1 MREYRELSTLSP
13 WANNPRAINK
23 EDFVRL
29 KKQISRLGQYKPL
42 LITQDG
48 TVLGGNMRLRA
59 MQELAIDKAW
69 VSVVEFRQKDDAWVA
84 VVDGKEQ
91 PETFPTERQA
101 LTEYALSDNDRA
113 GYYQDDK
120 LAEMMFSLPA
130 LDPDLYKFDMGRL
143 TSVKELMSKYG
154 PDPEDDDFDPIPP
167 EEPVTQPGDLYILGN
182 HRLLCGDSTKIED
195 VKRLMDGKRASMVF
209 TDPPY
214 NVAYT
219 GGMGG
224 DGDQH
229 KRKAIAND
237 NMKSEEFYQ
246 FLYDAMVPLITFTK
260 GAIYVCMSSSEL
272 HNLWKAFT
280 DAGGHWQT
288 YIIWAKDTFTLS
300 RSDYQH
306 QFEPILHGL
315 TPDQVEAVK
324 EAGDDLE
331 SLPILYGWTKHD
343 WYGGRKQGDVWRI
356 DRPKVSREHP
366 TMKPVALVTKA
377 VRNSSLV
384 GQIVLD
390 TFGGSGTTLIA
401 CEQLD
406 RPCYMMELDPGY
418 CDVIVRRWETLT
430 GKKAEVKHG
439 ASGQG

>member
-1 MREYRELSTLSP
+1 MREYRSLSDLTP
-13 WANNPRAINK
+13 WVSNPRAINK
-23 EDFVRL
+23 DDFVRL

-42 LITQDG
+42 LVTNDNVI
-48 TVLGGNMRLRA
+48 LGGNMRYQA
-59 MQELAIDKAW
+59 MKELGLDKVW
-69 VSVVEFRQKDDAWVA
+69 VSLIEFKERDGSWVSII
-84 VVDGKEQ
+84 DGIEQ
-91 PETFPTERQA
+91 PDKFPSLVQA
-101 LTEYALSDNDRA
+101 QTEYALSDNDRA
-113 GYYQDDK
+113 GHYDEQK
-120 LAEMMFSLPA
+120 LAEMMFSLPD
-130 LDPDLYKFDMGRL
+130 LNKDLYKFDLGRL
-143 TSVKELMSKYG
+143 TSITELMSKYG
-154 PDPEDDDFDPIPP
+154 PEPEEDDFDGKLPD
-167 EEPVTQPGDLYILGN
+167 EPVTQVGDIYTLGK
-182 HRLLCGDSTKIED
+182 HRLICGDSTKIED
-195 VKRLMDGKRASMVF
+195 IKRLMDGKRASMVF

-237 NMKSEEFYQ
+237 SMTSEEFYT
-246 FLYDAMVPLITFTK
+246 FLYNAMVPLITFTK
-260 GAIYVCMSSSEL
+260 GALYVCMSSSEL

-315 TPDQVEAVK
+315 TSDQVEAVK
-324 EAGDDLE
+324 EAGDNLD
-331 SLPILYGWTKHD
+331 STPILYGWTKHD

-377 VRNSSLV
+377 IRNSSLV
-384 GQIVLD
+384 GDIVLD

-401 CEQLD
+401 AEQLD
-406 RPCYMMELDPGY
+406 RICYMAELDPAY

-430 GKKAEVKHG
+430 GKKAEVTH
-439 ASGQG
+439 AEA